1 MRPMKN
7 AVRLLVLL
15 IFVLGVSMAP
25 LTFPPAAAEH
35 LLASESPPVVFTEPV
50 YTTTRNAPADTA
62 LPKSSRP
69 FASFETRE
77 KQELILPTVQLSA
90 GQGNELSER
99 ERARK
104 KAELSELLSTS
115 ADNTQKIKNEQ
126 EKGLAI
132 FALIQDASKNKDLEP
147 ANYRILENSHRN
159 VPSEYE
165 SGVPEPAKEIQF
177 NTAYS
182 EFFKFMNEAA
192 EKLQEHN
199 RRNAELSLVDSIKA
213 AAADPT
219 FAIAVGIDTAG
230 GFFKI
235 FINHAAKISD
245 EMIRVWDCAS
255 KGQAADRS
263 CTKPDGFKDYW
274 SSWASGE
281 DKQYTAGEMATDIL
295 TLVGGPVVL
304 NLGEKALIGA
314 LKKIPSGFSKAAD
327 AVRAGTERIRA
338 GYNSSGFADEA
349 GRVLLKDAEKMGTKL
364 SGEATV
370 ATQSID
376 VLAMPKGQRPDPS
389 TYLPKD
395 YIERHAAE
403 FDDGATR
410 FISRQS
416 LERHG
421 PSQTDGTMFV
431 MPRREADRLVAEA
444 KGRKSAFEKALG
456 YGPGELNGHEIL
468 RLDFPNPR
476 AANIRIPSGNEAGVN
491 PMWLPGGKLPTGVR
505 EAIMDH
511 PQGAPLPTKPVQVI
525 LK

>member
-1 MRPMKN
+1 MRPLKN

-15 IFVLGVSMAP
+15 ICVLGVSIAP
-25 LTFPPAAAEH
+25 RTLPQAAAEH
-35 LLASESPPVVFTEPV
+35 LLASESPPVIFTEPV
-50 YTTTRNAPADTA
+50 YTTTRNTPAGSA

-77 KQELILPTVQLSA
+77 RQDLILPTIQLSA

-104 KAELSELLSTS
+104 KAELSELLSAS

-126 EKGLAI
+126 EMGLAI
-132 FALIQDASKNKDLEP
+132 FGLIQDASKNKDLAS
-147 ANYRILENSHRN
+147 ANRGALENSNRN

-165 SGVPEPAKEIQF
+165 SAVPEPAKENQF
-177 NTAYS
+177 NSAYS
-182 EFFKFMNEAA
+182 EFITFMNEVA

-199 RRNAELSLVDSIKA
+199 RRNSELSLADAIKA

-219 FAIAVGIDTAG
+219 FTIAVGVDTAG

-245 EMIRVWDCAS
+245 ELIRVWECAS

-281 DKQYTAGEMATDIL
+281 DKQYTAGEMATDVL

-314 LKKIPSGFSKAAD
+314 LKKVPAGLAKAAD

-338 GYNSSGFADEA
+338 GYNSCGFADES
-349 GRVLLKDAEKMGTKL
+349 GRVLLKESEKMGTKL

-370 ATQSID
+370 ATKSID

-389 TYLPKD
+389 TYLPKE
-395 YIERHAAE
+395 YIENHIAE
-403 FDDGATR
+403 FDSGATR
-410 FISRQS
+410 FINRGS
-416 LERHG
+416 LDRHG
-421 PSQTDGTMFV
+421 PAQTDGTMFV
-431 MPRREADRLVAEA
+431 MPSREADRLIAEA
-444 KGRKSAFEKALG
+444 KGNRSAFEKALG
-456 YGPGELNGHEIL
+456 YGPGELNSHEIF

-476 AANIRIPSGNEAGVN
+476 AANIRMPSGNEAGVN

-505 EAIMDH
+505 EAIIDH

-525 LK
+525 LN